1 MIPVVLFDNYICNL
15 DDYDDYSDEELVAM
29 EHDGDKYA
37 EECLYRRY
45 TYVVR
50 RITSSFF
57 IIGGGKDDL
66 FQEAMIGLIKAVNT
80 YDRKFGAKF
89 KTYAEV
95 CVRRQVISAIRKTN
109 THQSMFKSIPLH
121 DCIETEND
129 SISFDYY
136 LSSEMLN
143 PEIVY
148 INEEE
153 KNLYYE
159 LARKLLSKFEIE
171 VLTEYEEGKSYEEIS
186 HALNKSIKSIDN
198 ALQRVKRKICSN
210 KEKLY
215 MIN

>member
-1 MIPVVLFDNYICNL
+1 MIPVVLFDNYIYNF
-15 DDYDDYSDEELVAM
+15 DDYDNFSDEELV
-29 EHDGDKYA
+29 EKRNDGDKYA
-37 EECLYRRY
+37 EECLYKRY
-45 TYVVR
+45 TYVVK

-66 FQEAMIGLIKAVNT
+66 FQEAMIGLIKAVNS
-80 YDRKFGAKF
+80 YDGKFGAKF

-95 CVRRQVISAIRKTN
+95 CVRRQVISAIRKTS
-109 THQSMFKSIPLH
+109 THMVKGISLYDYIDS
-121 DCIETEND
+121 END
-129 SISFDYY
+129 SKVFDYY
-136 LSSEMLN
+136 FSSENLN

-159 LARKLLSKFEIE
+159 QAKKILSRFEIE

-186 HALNKSIKSIDN
+186 LVLNKSIKSIDN
-198 ALQRVKRKICSN
+198 ALQRVKRKICNN
-210 KEKLY
+210 KEKMY

>member
-1 MIPVVLFDNYICNL
+1 MIPVVIFDNYICNL
-15 DDYDDYSDEELVAM
+15 DDYYDYSDEELVAKKN
-29 EHDGDKYA
+29 DGDKYA
-37 EECLYRRY
+37 EECLYKRY
-45 TYVVR
+45 TYVVK

-66 FQEAMIGLIKAVNT
+66 FQEAMIGLIKAVNS
-80 YDRKFGAKF
+80 YDRKFGSKF
-89 KTYAEV
+89 RTYAEV

-109 THQSMFKSIPLH
+109 THMFKNVSLY

-129 SISFDYY
+129 SPVFDYY
-136 LSSEMLN
+136 FSSETLN

-186 HALNKSIKSIDN
+186 LVLNKSIKSIDN
-198 ALQRVKRKICSN
+198 ALQRVKRKFCSN

>member
-1 MIPVVLFDNYICNL
+1 MIPVVLFDNYINF
-15 DDYDDYSDEELVAM
+15 DDYDNYSDEELV
-29 EHDGDKYA
+29 EKRNDGDKYA
-37 EECLYRRY
+37 EECLYKRY
-45 TYVVR
+45 TYVVK

-66 FQEAMIGLIKAVNT
+66 FQEAMIGLIKAVNS
-80 YDRKFGAKF
+80 YERKFGAKF

-109 THQSMFKSIPLH
+109 NHQSMFKSISLY

-129 SISFDYY
+129 LKAFDYY
-136 LSSEMLN
+136 LSSETLN

-153 KNLYYE
+153 KNVYHE
-159 LARKLLSKFEIE
+159 MARKILSNFEIE

-186 HALNKSIKSIDN
+186 LVLNKSIKSIDN